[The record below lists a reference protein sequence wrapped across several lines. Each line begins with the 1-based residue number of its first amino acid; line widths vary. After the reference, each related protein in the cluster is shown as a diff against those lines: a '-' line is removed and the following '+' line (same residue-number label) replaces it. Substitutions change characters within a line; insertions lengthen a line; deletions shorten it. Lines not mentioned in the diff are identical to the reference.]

1 MHGDSGSVVLQS
13 MPKMKTATNK
23 LRTWKPA
30 DIRKGTR
37 VLLRV
42 DANVPLVDGDV
53 SEGGMLRIRAAIPEI
68 LRLQKRGSRIV
79 IATHL
84 GRPMGRH
91 VSALST
97 SVIANAFA
105 RELKHPV
112 RWIAH
117 VTGERA
123 GAAINRLKPG
133 GIAMLENLRF
143 EAGETKNDAAFAK
156 SLSEFVDVFVNNAF
170 GVCHEKHASVHAITK
185 YLPSFAGELLIREID
200 ALSRAPEHPFVLVLG
215 GAKVATKI
223 PLLHRLG
230 KHADAIVIGGGA
242 ALTFIAASGGTFGAQ
257 APRFTSAD
265 DVAEAKLALR
275 YLGGKIVLPVDLI
288 ASKRRRE
295 IVDIGPASIRAAT
308 DMIGQ
313 AKTIVWNGPMGII
326 EEADGY
332 TGTLGIAWAIASNAA
347 AYSVVG
353 GGETTEFLESWGI
366 ADRFSHVSTGGGA
379 MLAFLGG
386 EPMPGLSVLRK

>member
-1 MHGDSGSVVLQS
+1 
-13 MPKMKTATNK
+13 MPKTRKANNG
-23 LRTWKPA
+23 LRVWQSR
-30 DIRKGTR
+30 DIPKGTR
-37 VLLRV
+37 VLLRI
-42 DANVPLVDGDV
+42 DANVPLVDGGV
-53 SEGGMLRIRAAIPEI
+53 AEGGMLRIRAAIPEI
-68 LRLQKRGSRIV
+68 LRLQKRGARIV

-97 SVIANAFA
+97 SVIANALA
-105 RELKHPV
+105 RELKFPV

-117 VTGERA
+117 VA
-123 GAAINRLKPG
+123 GDRVQAAIERLKPG

-143 EAGETKNDAAFAK
+143 EAGETKNDATFAR
-156 SLSEFVDVFVNNAF
+156 SLAQLADVFVNNAF

-200 ALSRAPEHPFVLVLG
+200 ALSHKPEHPFVLVLG

-223 PLLHRLG
+223 PLLHKLG
-230 KHADAIVIGGGA
+230 KHADAIIIGGGA
-242 ALTFIAASGGTFGAQ
+242 ALTFIAASGGSFGVK
-257 APRFTSAD
+257 APEFTKAD
-265 DVAEAKLALR
+265 DIAEAKLVMR
-275 YLGGKIVLPVDLI
+275 YLGAKLILPADLV
-288 ASKRRRE
+288 ASKRRGM

-308 DMIGQ
+308 DIIGR

-332 TGTLGIAWAIASNAA
+332 TGTLGVAWAIASNTSAF
-347 AYSVVG
+347 SLVG

-366 ADRFSHVSTGGGA
+366 ANRFSHVSTGGGA

-386 EPMPGLSVLRK
+386 EPMPGLKVLHV